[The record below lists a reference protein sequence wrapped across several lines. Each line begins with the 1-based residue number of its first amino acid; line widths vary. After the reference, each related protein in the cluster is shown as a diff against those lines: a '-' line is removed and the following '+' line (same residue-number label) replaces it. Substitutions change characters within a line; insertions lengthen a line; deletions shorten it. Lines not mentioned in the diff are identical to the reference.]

1 MDSVQPCLGMIL
13 KGYPRISETFISN
26 EILLLEELGIPI
38 RIFSM
43 RHPREAFCHES
54 VRRIRARVDYLPTE
68 LYEDFNRLLWAASL
82 QAVLHPGRFRA
93 ALQKS
98 GERFAR
104 TRSMGT
110 IKHLL
115 QGCYLASL
123 LHKAP
128 EVVHLH
134 AHFAHSPT
142 SVALFSS
149 LLTGIPFSFTGHAKD
164 IYTQNQAQLRE
175 KIDLA
180 RFMVTCTGYN
190 KKFLNTLAPQTA
202 TPVHRVYHGIDLS
215 LFHGNITRRIP
226 EPPYRLLT
234 VARLTAK
241 KGIDTILAALAIL
254 RDKSIDFNYT
264 LIGDGDQ
271 REQVLARIFELKLQ
285 DHCRWLGTLPH
296 EQVVREF
303 EQADVFVLGCRIA
316 KNGDRDGIPNV
327 LVESLAMGLP
337 AVATTVSALPEIVR
351 PGRTGLLVTPD
362 NPQDMARALQ
372 KILTDNERRTT
383 CIRTGRELVTDSFNN
398 RLLIQELAEIY
409 RQQIP
414 VLAATPCA

>member
-1 MDSVQPCLGMIL
+1 MVL

-26 EILLLEELGIPI
+26 EILLLEEMGIPI
-38 RIFSM
+38 CIFSM
-43 RHPREAFCHES
+43 RHPRESFCHAS
-54 VRRIRARVDYLPTE
+54 VQQIKARVDYLPTE
-68 LYEDFNRLLWAASL
+68 LFEDFNRLLFAAVL
-82 QAVLHPGRFRA
+82 QAVRYPDRFCA

-115 QGCYLASL
+115 QGCYLANL
-123 LHKAP
+123 LHHAP

-149 LLTGIPFSFTGHAKD
+149 LLADIPFSFTGHAKD
-164 IYTQNQAQLRE
+164 IYTQNRDQLRE
-175 KIDLA
+175 KIDMA
-180 RFMVTCTGYN
+180 RLMVTCTGYN
-190 KKFLNTLAPQTA
+190 KQFLTRLAPETA
-202 TPVHRVYHGIDLS
+202 TPIHRVYHGIDLD
-215 LFHGNITRRIP
+215 LFAGRAQRRKP
-226 EPPYRLLT
+226 EPPYRILT

-254 RDKSIDFNYT
+254 RDQSVEFTYT

-271 REQVLARIFELKLQ
+271 REQVLARIFELKL
-285 DHCRWLGTLPH
+285 DNHCRWLGTLPH

-303 EQADVFVLGCRIA
+303 ARADVFVLGCRIA
-316 KNGDRDGIPNV
+316 ENGDRDGIPNV

-337 AVATTVSALPEIVR
+337 AVGTTVSALPEIVR
-351 PGRTGLLVTPD
+351 NGTTGLLAEPD
-362 NPQDMARALQ
+362 NPQETARALLN
-372 KILTDNERRTT
+372 ILTDEQLRTA
-383 CIRTGRELVTDSFNN
+383 CICRGRELVAGRFNN
-398 RLLIQELAEIY
+398 RLLIRDLADIY
-409 RQQIP
+409 RQAIP
-414 VLAATPCA
+414 ALQTAPCA